1 LPTFQK
7 PNYERRKKASI
18 KWLDGTE
25 WGRRHFD
32 ERGIETKPRRSG
44 RDAAIDSWPCGGPQR
59 VSVITVQR
67 AYESREREGLIHSR
81 IGKGFFISELHDHE
95 KKDIA
100 SVSLAK
106 NISPY
111 IAAAISEGLR
121 PQEGKAVVE
130 QVLKQNIAKQG
141 VTR

>member
-1 LPTFQK
+1 MRGAKRL
-7 PNYERRKKASI
+7 RSSA
-18 KWLDGTE
+18 
-25 WGRRHFD
+25 RRHRNGTVATSTN
-32 ERGIETKPRRSG
+32 EESKQG
-44 RDAAIDSWPCGGPQR
+44 RDVAGATLPSIRGLAADQR

-67 AYESREREGLIHSR
+67 AYESLEREGLIHSR
-81 IGKGFFISELHDHE
+81 RGKGFFISELHDHE

-100 SVSLAK
+100 SMSLAQ

-121 PQEGKAVVE
+121 PQDVKAVVE
-130 QVLKQNIAKQG
+130 QVLMQNIAKQG